1 MNYNNILS
9 LDKNTPFAE
18 FQKLKTTT
26 KYHNSDGPCLKALNK
41 VLTTKNVQRQ
51 TYHGQNF
58 IGNHINKMLK
68 IILVLIQNH

>member
-1 MNYNNILS
+1 MNYISS